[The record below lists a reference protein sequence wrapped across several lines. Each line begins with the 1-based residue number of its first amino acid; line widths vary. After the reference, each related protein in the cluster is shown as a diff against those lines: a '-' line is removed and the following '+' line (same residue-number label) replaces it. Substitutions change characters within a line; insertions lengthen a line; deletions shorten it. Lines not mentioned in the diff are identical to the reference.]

1 MADIYDEEYV
11 NRKLAEVIHC
21 KTCGQLMTP
30 ELQNWRWYR
39 LKNGDRVWRQYS
51 SRCKTCLAKKSSER
65 YHGEKQKLK
74 REQAAAKRNEQRR
87 KQAEERIERQK
98 KESFI
103 CKTCGEL
110 TPPELHQWSKVN
122 SCNGEKRWKRR
133 AHCKPCLS
141 QKSAEKQFKKR
152 NASQE
157 AREQFNARSREYK
170 KKYYASPANRLKR
183 NLREKDSG
191 YFKAFCYYVY
201 KTFKPLGLSDPKED
215 LVSMLKKEIQ
225 RRIKDEST
233 PEIEIAAFYAAQG
246 KPWANPRISPAEAFR
261 IRYKIDKSFR
271 DKEKV
276 RSKIR
281 KELEGR
287 GDKAKVGV
295 LRRNKRQKLQA
306 DNTLTAFRLGK
317 LLKAN
322 KSCLYCGKHLKD
334 TQKAFDHMDPIAKG
348 GEHSITNLAISCK
361 PCNNR
366 KAAKD
371 FFYWLQ
377 EIKSEHAEKAL
388 NYYESQKSQ
397 RVQAVLAYNIS

>member
-1 MADIYDEEYV
+1 MADIYDQEYV

-30 ELQNWRWYR
+30 ELQQWSWQHLR
-39 LKNGDRVWRQYS
+39 NGDRKW
-51 SRCKTCLAKKSSER
+51 CL
-65 YHGEKQKLK
+65 
-74 REQAAAKRNEQRR
+74 
-87 KQAEERIERQK
+87 
-98 KESFI
+98 
-103 CKTCGEL
+103 
-110 TPPELHQWSKVN
+110 KVA
-122 SCNGEKRWKRR
+122 R
-133 AHCKPCLS
+133 CKPCLS
-141 QKSAEKQFKKR
+141 QKSAERQFKKH
-152 NASQE
+152 NASEE
-157 AREQFNARSREYK
+157 AREQRNARSRKYK
-170 KKYYASPANRLKR
+170 NKYYASPTNRLKR
-183 NLREKDSG
+183 TVREKKSC
-191 YFKAFCYYVY
+191 YFKAFCRYVY

-215 LVSMLKKEIQ
+215 LLSTLKKEIQ
-225 RRIKDEST
+225 RRIRDDST

-246 KPWANPRISPAEAFR
+246 KPWANPRIPESEAYR

-276 RSKIR
+276 RTKIR

-287 GDKAKVGV
+287 GDKAKDGV
-295 LRRNKRQKLQA
+295 LRRNKRQKLQG
-306 DNTLTAFRLGK
+306 DNTLTALRLGN

-334 TQKAFDHMDPIAKG
+334 THKAFDHMDPLAKG

-361 PCNNR
+361 PCNIR

-371 FFYWLQ
+371 FLYWLQ
-377 EIKSEHAEKAL
+377 EIKPEHAERAL

>member
-1 MADIYDEEYV
+1 MADIYDQKYIEQ
-11 NRKLAEVIHC
+11 KLNEIIYC
-21 KTCGQLMTP
+21 KTCKQPLNYKSQIWG
-30 ELQNWRWYR
+30 WRLGR
-39 LKNGDRVWRQYS
+39 NGDRY
-51 SRCKTCLAKKSSER
+51 
-65 YHGEKQKLK
+65 
-74 REQAAAKRNEQRR
+74 
-87 KQAEERIERQK
+87 
-98 KESFI
+98 
-103 CKTCGEL
+103 
-110 TPPELHQWSKVN
+110 
-122 SCNGEKRWKRR
+122 WKRR
-133 AHCKPCLS
+133 SPHCKACRSKRETERLLKKINS
-141 QKSAEKQFKKR
+141 SDESKEKHAQKRRDQRKQYYKNPINRLKQRFKKR
-152 NASQE
+152 GKRGGS
-157 AREQFNARSREYK
+157 K
-170 KKYYASPANRLKR
+170 KC
-183 NLREKDSG
+183 
-191 YFKAFCYYVY
+191 AFVILCDFAYQ
-201 KTFKPLGLSDPKED
+201 TFKPFEPPNPKED
-215 LVSMLKKEIQ
+215 LLSTLKKEIQ
-225 RRIKDEST
+225 RRIRDEST

-334 TQKAFDHMDPIAKG
+334 TQKAFDHMNPLAKG

-371 FFYWLQ
+371 FLYWLQ
-377 EIKSEHAEKAL
+377 EINPEHAERAL

>member
-30 ELQNWRWYR
+30 ELQQWTWKH
-39 LKNGDRVWRQYS
+39 LQNGDRKW
-51 SRCKTCLAKKSSER
+51 CL
-65 YHGEKQKLK
+65 
-74 REQAAAKRNEQRR
+74 
-87 KQAEERIERQK
+87 
-98 KESFI
+98 
-103 CKTCGEL
+103 
-110 TPPELHQWSKVN
+110 KVA
-122 SCNGEKRWKRR
+122 C
-133 AHCKPCLS
+133 CKPCLS

-157 AREQFNARSREYK
+157 AREQFNARRREYK

-225 RRIKDEST
+225 RRIRDEST

-246 KPWANPRISPAEAFR
+246 KPWANPRISQAEAFR
-261 IRYKIDKSFR
+261 IRYKIDKEFR
-271 DKEKV
+271 ERQKV

-281 KELEGR
+281 KQLEGR
-287 GDKAKVGV
+287 GDKAKAGV
-295 LRRNKRQKLQA
+295 LRRNKRQRLQA

-334 TQKAFDHMDPIAKG
+334 TQKAFDHMNPLAKG

-371 FFYWLQ
+371 FLYWLQ
-377 EIKSEHAEKAL
+377 EIKPEHAERAL

-397 RVQAVLAYNIS
+397 TVQAVLAFNIS

>member
-1 MADIYDEEYV
+1 MADIYDQEYV
-11 NRKLAEVIHC
+11 DRKLAEVIHC

-30 ELQNWRWYR
+30 ELQQWGWKQLRN
-39 LKNGDRVWRQYS
+39 KDRKW
-51 SRCKTCLAKKSSER
+51 CLRS
-65 YHGEKQKLK
+65 
-74 REQAAAKRNEQRR
+74 
-87 KQAEERIERQK
+87 
-98 KESFI
+98 
-103 CKTCGEL
+103 
-110 TPPELHQWSKVN
+110 
-122 SCNGEKRWKRR
+122 

-141 QKSAEKQFKKR
+141 QKSAEIQFKKH

-157 AREQFNARSREYK
+157 AREQFNARSRKYK
-170 KKYYASPANRLKR
+170 NKYYASPTNRLKR
-183 NLREKDSG
+183 TVREKKSC
-191 YFKAFCYYVY
+191 YFKAFCRYVY

-215 LVSMLKKEIQ
+215 LLSTLKKEIK

-233 PEIEIAAFYAAQG
+233 PEIQIAAFYAAQG
-246 KPWANPRISPAEAFR
+246 KPWANPRLSCAEAAR

-287 GDKAKVGV
+287 GDKAKDDV

-306 DNTLTAFRLGK
+306 DNTLTALRLNK

-334 TQKAFDHMDPIAKG
+334 TDKAFDHMDPLAKG
-348 GEHSITNLAISCK
+348 GEHSITNLVISCK

-377 EIKSEHAEKAL
+377 EIKPEHAERAL